1 MKYEIEEVNIASIK
15 AGDTI
20 EHEGVLRTVCHYDI
34 RDGGFMGR
42 TIFGDCYALGTKP
55 VKKVNI
61 TTAGKIM
68 IRNSFEK
75 YADQVKLE
83 SDIRELAVKTTT
95 IYDGPVPAGTVWD
108 FYDGSKITKT
118 HDGFVAE

>member
-20 EHEGVLRTVCHYDI
+20 EHEGVMRTVCHYDI

-68 IRNSFEK
+68 VRNSFEK

-83 SDIRELAVKTTT
+83 SDIRELAVKTDAPNC
-95 IYDGPVPAGTVWD
+95 YDRVFH

-118 HDGFVAE
+118 RDGFVAE